1 MVSNSKF
8 DATKHGRLD
17 PSQAPR
23 AVSRGLPCGAISW
36 QDYCHRWKHLLI
48 QGVLRLQRAGVI
60 TIRDECQAGVWMSR
74 LMWHKH
80 ISRTVRAVELELEIQ
95 IFLFIK
101 MYVCC
106 FAPSQVRPWMDSSA
120 VHVHTA
126 VPGTHTYLV
135 HTADQ
140 AASLVLVQQ
149 RNVLTIEYIQHTA
162 VFITTSSARL
172 CQCTAAVL

>member
-1 MVSNSKF
+1 
-8 DATKHGRLD
+8 
-17 PSQAPR
+17 
-23 AVSRGLPCGAISW
+23 
-36 QDYCHRWKHLLI
+36 
-48 QGVLRLQRAGVI
+48 
-60 TIRDECQAGVWMSR
+60 MSR

-101 MYVCC
+101 M
-106 FAPSQVRPWMDSSA
+106 FAVLLRPRSVRGLIRLLYMYILLYL
-120 VHVHTA
+120 VRI
-126 VPGTHTYLV
+126 HTYLV